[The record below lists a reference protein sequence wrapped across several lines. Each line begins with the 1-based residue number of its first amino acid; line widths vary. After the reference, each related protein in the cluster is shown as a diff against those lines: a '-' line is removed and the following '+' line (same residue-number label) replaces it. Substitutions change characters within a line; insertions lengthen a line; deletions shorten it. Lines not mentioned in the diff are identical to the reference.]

1 MACLESRLLCTAG
14 LLVSRMH
21 QLWHGLYPRHPLPLQ
36 LHHILLL
43 AYLEVCLINIP
54 VSTSYG
60 EYVYVATIMFVML
73 CCCTVTLGANA
84 VAATLGACSI
94 RTAFPGTL
102 LQVQIGYK
110 VGGYSN
116 RPDIVIITT
125 KCKSKSIYFD
135 TKHIGYSD
143 TRL

>member
-1 MACLESRLLCTAG
+1 MQTAG
-14 LLVSRMH
+14 IRWAVGQPDFPMK
-21 QLWHGLYPRHPLPLQ
+21 
-36 LHHILLL
+36 
-43 AYLEVCLINIP
+43 CLKLI
-54 VSTSYG
+54 
-60 EYVYVATIMFVML
+60 
-73 CCCTVTLGANA
+73 
-84 VAATLGACSI
+84 
-94 RTAFPGTL
+94 L

-125 KCKSKSIYFD
+125 KFKSKSIYFD